1 MRPMHQDAA
10 VVRRSLL
17 LIVGLMA
24 VSTVLFVVGVAV
36 KRRGE
41 ALKAGDH
48 ANVGELT
55 FYTLG

>member
-24 VSTVLFVVGVAV
+24 VSTVLFVGVAV

-41 ALKAGDH
+41 TLKAGDH

>member
-1 MRPMHQDAA
+1 MHQDAA
-10 VVRRSLL
+10 VVRRGLL

>member
-41 ALKAGDH
+41 TLKAGDH